1 MNFRLLSGL
10 LKDAVIIAE
19 ELRKFKAVLLYLEK
33 YRYGHCEKL
42 RTQCQVFWQSRS
54 SPSVL
59 LKRVAV
65 LNTLVGLRMNP
76 VNRVALNIGL
86 PYDFLVIKLMD
97 GFKKKLVL
105 VLTDWLTALAE
116 LEALSSL
123 ANYAYLNPHT
133 TFPKLLDYSPGLS
146 GKVFCVEDMGHPLLP
161 DDLKKRNDFHFA
173 RSGEVALITG
183 SNMSGKSTFIKTIG
197 VNLCLAYAGGP
208 VDATSFETPIF
219 RLFTCIKIND
229 SIADGFSLFYAE
241 VKRLKSLLNAL
252 RCPNERP
259 LLFLIDEIFKGTNN
273 RERLIGGRSYVRA
286 LAGQNGLGFIATH
299 DLELTN
305 LAHSIQQLAN
315 YHFRED
321 VQNGRMVFD
330 YRIRSGP
337 CPTTNAL
344 KIMEMEGLPIDRQAM
359 TS

>member
-1 MNFRLLSGL
+1 MAFYTVSKEQLDGKKLLNRLKRSHLAKSFQWVLTWSFALACINIVLFTLSNLNLVPVYWVFSLMLYVIIYFMNFRLVSVL

-33 YRYGHCEKL
+33 YRYGQCEKL

-76 VNRVALNIGL
+76 VYRLALNIGL

-161 DDLKKRNDFHFA
+161 DDLRRTSTS
-173 RSGEVALITG
+173 RSW
-183 SNMSGKSTFIKTIG
+183 
-197 VNLCLAYAGGP
+197 
-208 VDATSFETPIF
+208 
-219 RLFTCIKIND
+219 R
-229 SIADGFSLFYAE
+229 
-241 VKRLKSLLNAL
+241 R
-252 RCPNERP
+252 
-259 LLFLIDEIFKGTNN
+259 
-273 RERLIGGRSYVRA
+273 RSV
-286 LAGQNGLGFIATH
+286 
-299 DLELTN
+299 
-305 LAHSIQQLAN
+305 
-315 YHFRED
+315 
-321 VQNGRMVFD
+321 
-330 YRIRSGP
+330 
-337 CPTTNAL
+337 
-344 KIMEMEGLPIDRQAM
+344 
-359 TS
+359 